1 MCLFAAG
8 TCKACLS
15 LFLVVY
21 CGMDVVAVAASTVF
35 ATLMSSSLLLYLMKN
50 TKSAIHISFHDMK
63 VDWGILRQILSIG
76 TPAGVQGAVVDEF
89 DLDRR
94 QNSQPLADLVED
106 AHGRVF
112 RNGLTVQRVNTPVVM

>member
-63 VDWGILRQILSIG
+63 VDWGILRQILSIVRR
-76 TPAGVQGAVVDEF
+76 PACRA
-89 DLDRR
+89 LSSACRMSSSRR
-94 QNSQPLADLVED
+94 PSTAS
-106 AHGRVF
+106 A
-112 RNGLTVQRVNTPVVM
+112 QRSWQLRRLLSIWKSLCTTS